1 MLCVEVKSLLSPD
14 ASVQIVVLLNEVLQE
29 LSLETVFLGQY
40 SYEIT

>member
-40 SYEIT
+40 SYEVT